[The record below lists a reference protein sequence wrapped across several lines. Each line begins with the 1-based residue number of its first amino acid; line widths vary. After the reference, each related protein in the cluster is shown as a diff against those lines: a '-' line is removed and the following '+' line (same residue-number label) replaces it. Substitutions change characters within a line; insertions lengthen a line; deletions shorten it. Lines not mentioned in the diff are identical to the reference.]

1 MTYVRTRLA
10 LDRLASGE
18 VLEVR
23 LSGADPIR
31 QVPASA
37 VRQGHRIVGSRMG
50 GDGTSVV
57 LIEKK

>member
-10 LDRLASGE
+10 LDRLASGQ

-23 LSGADPIR
+23 LRGDDPVR

-37 VRQGHRIVGSRMG
+37 LRQGHRIIS
-50 GDGTSVV
+50 SVV
-57 LIEKK
+57 GEDGMVIILIERK